1 MKFDIDILS
10 EPRNDWIFDEAKQLL
25 QLPFNDLLFLAH
37 SITRK
42 NFISNS
48 IQMSTLLSIKTGAC
62 PEDCSYCPQSIRFNT
77 EIEKHELLDLENV
90 KTEANKAKSSGAT
103 RFCLGAAYRGPKD
116 KDLEKI
122 IEMIKYVK
130 SINLECCATLGLLKP
145 HQAKM
150 LAEAGLDYYNH
161 NVDTSKDNYQNII
174 STRTYDD
181 RIDTLQEVRKSGMK
195 VCCGGIIGMGESE
208 DDRIQMLVELSQ
220 MERHPESVPI
230 NNLVAVKGTPFEKLH
245 GASELDFIKMI
256 AVTRII
262 LPRSYVRLSAGRN
275 KLSEAEQAMCL
286 FAGANSI
293 FYGEKLLTTDNPEED
308 KDLALLNKLGITI
321 EAPNPNQKHI
331 PL

>member
-1 MKFDIDILS
+1 MKFDIDTLS
-10 EPRNDWIFDEAKQLL
+10 EPRNDWIFEEAKQLS

-42 NFISNS
+42 NFVSNS

-62 PEDCSYCPQSIRFNT
+62 PEDCSYCPQSIRFHT

-90 KTEANKAKSSGAT
+90 KSEANKAKSNGAT

-116 KDLEKI
+116 RDLEKI

-181 RIDTLQEVRKSGMK
+181 RIDTLQEVRNSGMK

-220 MERHPESVPI
+220 MEKHPESVPI
-230 NNLVAVKGTPFEKLH
+230 NNLVAVKGTPLEKLH

-262 LPRSYVRLSAGRN
+262 LPKSYVRLSAGRN

-321 EAPNPNQKHI
+321 EAPNPNQKHMSV
-331 PL
+331 